1 MDNYID
7 RIEKAREA
15 IKKADYIVIGGGA
28 GLSDAAGLKFYG
40 ERFTSR
46 FADFIE
52 KYDMEDLYTS
62 SFYPFET
69 MEEKWAYWARHIYVN
84 RFEVGATPLYE
95 KLYEL
100 VKNKKYFVITTNVE
114 KQFYKAKFDDE
125 KIFATQGDYG
135 YIQCAKACHDKLY
148 YNEDLV
154 KEMISKTK
162 DCKIPSQLVPKC
174 PVCKGDMEVN
184 VRKDNYFVQ
193 DDNWYKEAKNYERF
207 IKEIKDKKVVY
218 LELGVG
224 FNTPTII
231 RFPFEKLTYNNE
243 NATLIRINKDFPEG
257 MEENQAK
264 TISFDEDMAKVI
276 SELEL

>member
-15 IKKADYIVIGGGA
+15 IKKSDYIVVGGGA

-46 FADFIE
+46 FADFID

-84 RFEVGATPLYE
+84 RFEVGATPLYK

-100 VKNKKYFVITTNVE
+100 VKNKKYFVITTNAE
-114 KQFYKAKFDDE
+114 KQFYKAKFDNE

-148 YNEDLV
+148 YDEDLV
-154 KEMISKTK
+154 NEMISKTK
-162 DCKIPSQLVPKC
+162 DCKIPSELVPKC

-193 DDNWYKEAKNYERF
+193 DDNWYKEARNYEQF
-207 IKEIKDKKVVY
+207 IKEIKDKKVVF

-231 RFPFEKLTYNNE
+231 RFPFEKLTYNNP
-243 NATLIRINKDFPEG
+243 NATLIRINKDFSEG
-257 MEENQAK
+257 MEENKAK
-264 TISFDEDMAKVI
+264 TISFDEDMMKVI
-276 SELEL
+276 SEMGF

>member
-15 IKKADYIVIGGGA
+15 IKKADYIVVGGGA

-40 ERFTSR
+40 ERFTSK
-46 FADFIE
+46 FADFID

-84 RFEVGATPLYE
+84 RFEVGATPLYK

-114 KQFYKAKFDDE
+114 KQFYKAKFDNE

-148 YNEDLV
+148 YDEDLV
-154 KEMISKTK
+154 NEMISKTK
-162 DCKIPSQLVPKC
+162 DCKIPSELVPKC

-193 DDNWYKEAKNYERF
+193 DDNWYKEARNYEQF
-207 IKEIKDKKVVY
+207 IKEIKDKKVVF

-231 RFPFEKLTYNNE
+231 RFPFEKLAYNNS
-243 NATLIRINKDFPEG
+243 NATLIRINKDFSEG
-257 MEENQAK
+257 MEENEAK
-264 TISFDEDMAKVI
+264 TISFDEDMMKVI
-276 SELEL
+276 SEMGF

>member
-15 IKKADYIVIGGGA
+15 IKKSDYIVVGGGA

-46 FADFIE
+46 FADFID

-84 RFEVGATPLYE
+84 RFEVGATPLYK

-114 KQFYKAKFDDE
+114 KQFYKAKFDNE

-148 YNEDLV
+148 YDEDLV
-154 KEMISKTK
+154 NEMISKTK
-162 DCKIPSQLVPKC
+162 DCKIPSKLVPKC

-184 VRKDNYFVQ
+184 VRKDSYFVQ
-193 DDNWYKEAKNYERF
+193 DDNWYKEARNYEQF
-207 IKEIKDKKVVY
+207 IKEIKDKKVVF

-231 RFPFEKLTYNNE
+231 RFPFEKLTYNNP
-243 NATLIRINKDFPEG
+243 NATLIRINKDFSEG
-257 MEENQAK
+257 MEENEAK
-264 TISFDEDMAKVI
+264 TISFDEDMMKVI
-276 SELEL
+276 SEMGF

>member
-114 KQFYKAKFDDE
+114 KQFYKAKFDNE

-148 YNEDLV
+148 YDEDLV
-154 KEMISKTK
+154 NEMISKTK
-162 DCKIPSQLVPKC
+162 DCKIPSELVPKC

-184 VRKDNYFVQ
+184 VRKDSYFVQ
-193 DDNWYKEAKNYERF
+193 DDNWYKEARNYEQF
-207 IKEIKDKKVVY
+207 IKEIKDKKVVF

-231 RFPFEKLTYNNE
+231 RFPFEKLTYNNP
-243 NATLIRINKDFPEG
+243 NATLIRINKDFSEG
-257 MEENQAK
+257 MEENKAK
-264 TISFDEDMAKVI
+264 TISFGEDMMKVI
-276 SELEL
+276 SEMGF